1 MTNQVS
7 TNPTSTNPTPTMKT
21 YAKALL
27 IAGSVLVLASCSHQ
41 NLSSNANAPAAP
53 LTWDTGPAMW

>member
-1 MTNQVS
+1 
-7 TNPTSTNPTPTMKT
+7 MKT

-41 NLSSNANAPAAP
+41 NLSSTANAPAAP
-53 LTWDTGPAMW
+53 LTWDTGPAMC